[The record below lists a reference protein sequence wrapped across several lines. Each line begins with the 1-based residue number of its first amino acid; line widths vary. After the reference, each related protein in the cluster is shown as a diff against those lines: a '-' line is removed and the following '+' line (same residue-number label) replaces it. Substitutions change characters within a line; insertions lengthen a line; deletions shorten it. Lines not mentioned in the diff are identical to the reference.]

1 MADQP
6 TNQLI
11 YGQGVHGEVTLLKV
25 LSTLPRPKICPTR
38 GLYRTIPP
46 LTPSIKSFRSD
57 LRAQLSSQ
65 ADLVLL
71 MFCIPRPKVRP
82 FPSYVMYRKGSYVH
96 PPPLPTTSVIFTYIF
111 DCHPPTLKHIC
122 CLPASNIKN
131 R

>member
-38 GLYRTIPP
+38 GLYLTIPP

-71 MFCIPRPKVRP
+71 LFCIPRPKVRP

-96 PPPLPTTSVIFTYIF
+96 PTPPPAQPPLSYLRIYLTATLPLSSIF
-111 DCHPPTLKHIC
+111 
-122 CLPASNIKN
+122 ASNIKN